1 MRLNDGRPFP
11 ETRFFTDDATMIA
24 DLLKDGWSLPPEL
37 TPVINQKREG
47 MMVDARAGYVDVY
60 KVSNYTST
68 SSTDYHTLQ
77 RTSFL
82 DITVTCRSREMLY
95 AYMEEVYRILYA
107 SRRVG
112 PKILNGYTWLEITND
127 RVDNESNGWY
137 SGMISL
143 KLMSYC
149 YPIRSPGFGDKI
161 NSKLESNDLTQ
172 DY

>member
-1 MRLNDGRPFP
+1 MMDDGSPFP
-11 ETRFFTDDATMIA
+11 ETSFFTDDATMIA
-24 DLLKDGWSLPPEL
+24 EMLKESWSLPPNY
-37 TPVINQKREG
+37 TPVINQKRDG
-47 MMVDARAGYVDVY
+47 MMTDAREGYVDVY

-68 SSTDYHTLQ
+68 SSTDYRTLQ

-82 DITVTCRSREMLY
+82 DITVTISSRHVLFL
-95 AYMEEVYRILYA
+95 YMEEIYRILYGN
-107 SRRVG
+107 RRVG
-112 PKILNGYTWLEITND
+112 PRKLNGYTWLEITND

-149 YPIRSPGFGDKI
+149 YPIRSPGFGDRV
-161 NSKLESNDLTQ
+161 NSMLLSRTQAQ